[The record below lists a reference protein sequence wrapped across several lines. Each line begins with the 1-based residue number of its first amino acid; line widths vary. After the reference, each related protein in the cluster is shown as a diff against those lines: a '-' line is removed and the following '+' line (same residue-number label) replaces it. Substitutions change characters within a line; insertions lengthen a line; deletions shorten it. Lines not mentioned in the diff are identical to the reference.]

1 MRIMD
6 QKIILQR
13 MVVDCQIGIHP
24 HEKAGPQAITVDVT
38 LGLAASLAAQND
50 DILTTVDYD
59 QVWNGVHELV
69 KARPYNLQETL
80 CAAIAELCL
89 ALDNVDQ
96 VWVRTGK
103 PDIYPDCESI
113 SYQLHALANAAAGS

>member
-1 MRIMD
+1 MQILA

-13 MVVDCQIGIHP
+13 MVVDCQIGIHA

-59 QVWNGVHELV
+59 QVWNGVHRLV
-69 KARPYNLQETL
+69 KARDYNLQETL

-89 ALDNVDQ
+89 SLADVDE

-103 PDIYPDCESI
+103 PDVYPDCDSI
-113 SYQLHALANAAAGS
+113 SYQLHARA